1 MWSKKG
7 KQPRIPTLGGRK
19 RQPLSGAVDPIKGK
33 VCVALAKSLRSNAFI
48 EFLDG
53 LMAHNPDKKIILYTD
68 NAKAHHSKIVKSY
81 LKLHKEELELEY
93 LPKYSPNWNPQ
104 EAIWRRFRK
113 RVSHNTFFGS
123 FRIFQRAI
131 VNHFKQIK
139 LPSIE
144 IVSLCKYGT
153 LFSAL

>member
-53 LMAHNPDKKIILYTD
+53 LIVRNHHKKIILYTD
-68 NAKAHHSKIVKSY
+68 NAKAHRSKIVRSY
-81 LKLHKEELELEY
+81 LEYHKEQLELEY
-93 LPKYSPNWNPQ
+93 LPKYCPNWNPQ
-104 EAIWRRFRK
+104 EAIWKRFRK

-123 FRIFQRAI
+123 FKNFQRAI
-131 VNHFKQIK
+131 VNHFRQIK
-139 LPSIE
+139 LQSIE

-153 LFSAL
+153 LFNAL